1 MKKWRC
7 IICGYVHEGPETPQS
22 CPECGA
28 DQGSFEED

>member
-7 IICGYVHEGPETPQS
+7 AICGYVHEGPEPPQS

-28 DQGSFEED
+28 DAESFEEE